1 MSIVQRTT
9 EFLKEVRVEMPKV
22 SWPSRQELRSATLVV
37 IVMALIMA
45 AIVYIFDKIYVLG
58 LERLFRAG

>member
-1 MSIVQRTT
+1 MSLVQRTT
-9 EFLKEVRVEMPKV
+9 DFLKEVRIEMPKV
-22 SWPSRQELRSATLVV
+22 SWPTRTELRAATVVV

-45 AIVYIFDKIYVLG
+45 AIVYAFDKIYVFG

>member
-1 MSIVQRTT
+1 MSLVQRTT
-9 EFLKEVRVEMPKV
+9 DFLKEVRVEMPKV
-22 SWPSRQELRSATLVV
+22 SWPTRTELRAATVVV

-45 AIVYIFDKIYVLG
+45 AIVYAFDKIYVFG

>member
-1 MSIVQRTT
+1 
-9 EFLKEVRVEMPKV
+9 
-22 SWPSRQELRSATLVV
+22 LRAATVVV

-45 AIVYIFDKIYVLG
+45 AIVYAFDKIYVFG

>member
-1 MSIVQRTT
+1 MSLVQRATD
-9 EFLKEVRVEMPKV
+9 FLKEVRVEMPKV
-22 SWPSRQELRSATLVV
+22 SWPTRTELRAATAVV

-45 AIVYIFDKIYVLG
+45 AIVYAFDKVYVFG